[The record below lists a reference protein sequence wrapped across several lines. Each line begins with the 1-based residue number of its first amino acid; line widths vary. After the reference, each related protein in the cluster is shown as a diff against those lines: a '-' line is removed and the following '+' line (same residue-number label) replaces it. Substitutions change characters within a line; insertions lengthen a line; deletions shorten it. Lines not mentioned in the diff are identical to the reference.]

1 MRYNLLW
8 IAVCITSA
16 IVFVCPLTA
25 QEVPALELS
34 VAEQIDAGNIFFP
47 QLLSNSV
54 LHALVYQEIEYDTS
68 DSGVAYVSF
77 AIKQAGTWRLYSKV
91 STPIPFARETP
102 PLFFSALIRNNSL
115 IIALSSDAHTITIY
129 EYTTENGQ
137 VESVATI
144 ETALITVTPRLFQR
158 KDGSVICFLN
168 SRNIETEQQSIYF
181 TISNDIRNWS
191 SLRTVAQV
199 STNQASL
206 LLTYAFLEDREV
218 VVFQGIPV
226 GQSGAHQLY
235 FTYSDDNG
243 ARWSRPRVLTQ
254 FRLPDEEEAI
264 SLYEN
269 QRPTIV
275 AYQDNILLSWERQL
289 RNEQRRII
297 YTELDR
303 KGNTI
308 VPPIPVT
315 TYADLSSRPT
325 FLIYK
330 DRKLINWSGGQN
342 DERFIAIG
350 IQNRDGTWKTERIG
364 RDVNADFPS
373 LSVYDDDSIIASWI
387 ENSTQNVTQLYTQN
401 IQFSIP
407 RIILRGA
414 NFDINTPS
422 NEKIVVIEW
431 TQQNNAQILDGFR
444 YIWSFGER
452 SAPLGDVQLSARRNS
467 IQVVADRE
475 GVWYFALQP
484 RDLFGNWLEP
494 VTLQYQY
501 DSIAPESVEI
511 IAPPLDSGGFVT
523 SNTFSIDWRTP
534 EDNDV
539 SGYYVDLKKVGR
551 SNQLLTDLSSTPSPP
566 ITLNYRDNSIQN
578 INIENGLW
586 ELRIAAFDYAGNSGP
601 LTSSFYRL
609 NKYTPVTLISQV
621 SSRTLD
627 SGMNI
632 LEISGRGFL
641 EEGQIDTCI
650 LDIDKEM
657 PYDYQFMV
665 KDGGCAVVNNT
676 LISNISLARVK
687 KGEYYVGL
695 NHTNRGMLF
704 SGASFELLP
713 GGTVLFGD
721 FNSLHTPDIAAFNTI
736 TFTADQLQIGMLL
749 LILLLGLLSVF
760 LFTRLLKT
768 IAEGRLWRKEVYLL
782 DSYTNMPYTTE
793 GANKIKRLRQ
803 KGVSLRIK
811 FTVFITLLVITV
823 ILIMSIIL
831 GNTSLRRQEQILA
844 QSLRERV
851 SVLLDSIST
860 QAGNTFLNSS
870 NQILDLE
877 PLINQLSVLDEAQ
890 YITIT
895 GTAREQE
902 RYGAVW
908 ATNDAR
914 ILNFNSED
922 AANEITLSTPQFNAG
937 DSVLQD
943 GVSEAIL
950 PLVTEI
956 NETTSLAV
964 ADIPQKIIDTNQQ
977 IVSLITQ
984 STVSGG
990 EIDAELLEDLD
1001 IQLRTLTVNLNSVLR
1016 DAQSDMRS
1024 NPVYNIERLDKTTTE
1039 YVFYQPIIAWNA
1051 DRVGLSGQFYQ
1062 GLVRIGISTDTLLAQ
1077 LESAQ
1082 REIILTTL
1090 IIAILA
1096 TIAGIGGASVLA
1108 AIVIAPIN
1116 RVVRGVEI
1124 ISETE
1129 DKSDL
1134 KDHTITI
1141 HSKDELSILAHSV
1154 NQMTQGLVQASDANK
1169 ELIVGKEVQKLFI
1182 PLAKDDAGNKL
1193 SLAHNVYD
1201 GIEIAGYYE
1210 GAHGVSGDYFS
1221 YAQLDGDNFAIIKCD
1236 VSGKGVPAALIMV
1249 EVATIFAD
1257 FMRQSKNYQ
1266 RTNALSYLVTR
1277 INDLLES
1284 MQFQGRFAALTV
1296 AIVNQQSGRVR
1307 ITNAGDKHIHIY
1319 RHRTK
1324 KVQVLELPETPAAGV
1339 FPSDMLP
1346 NGFKESKFT
1355 INTGDCLLFFTDGI
1369 DESRRLMRNTDLS
1382 VIQHV
1387 ENGRTV
1393 DASEEFGIERIHDIA
1408 VCAMTQSV
1416 YAFNRMKEIVSAP
1429 LKFDFNN
1436 IPISAMSVVKGIVA
1450 AEHIFRLYPIAH
1462 ADGYT
1467 STEKDKSVYLDK
1479 EVIAFIADTF
1489 SQFPLFFGH
1498 EITQKSESSHQRYS
1512 NLLEEDQYDDITI
1525 VALRKK

>member
-1 MRYNLLW
+1 MRRHLLW
-8 IAVCITSA
+8 ITVCITIA
-16 IVFVCPLTA
+16 VVFVCPLTA
-25 QEVPALELS
+25 QEVAALEIA
-34 VAEQIDAGNIFFP
+34 VAEQIDGGNIFFP

-54 LHALVYQEIEYDTS
+54 LHALVYQEVEYDTN

-77 AIKQAGTWRLYSKV
+77 AIKQEDTWRLYSKV
-91 STPIPFARETP
+91 SAPIPFARETP
-102 PLFFSALIRNNSL
+102 PLFFSALIRNDSL
-115 IIALSSDAHTITIY
+115 VVALSSDTHTITIY
-129 EYTTENGQ
+129 EYTAENAQ
-137 VESVATI
+137 IESVAKI
-144 ETALITVTPRLFQR
+144 ETALIAVTPRLFQR
-158 KDGSVICFLN
+158 SNGSVICFVN
-168 SRNIETEQQSIYF
+168 SRNTETEQQSIYF

-191 SLRTVAQV
+191 SLRTVAQT
-199 STNQASL
+199 SASQASL

-218 VVFQGIPV
+218 VVFQGIPI

-235 FTYSDDNG
+235 FTYSNDNG
-243 ARWSRPRVLTQ
+243 VRWSRPRLLTQ
-254 FRLPDEEEAI
+254 FRLPDEEEEI

-275 AYQDNILLSWERQL
+275 AYQDTILLAWERQL

-303 KGNTI
+303 RGDAI

-315 TYADLSSRPT
+315 TYADLSSRPQ
-325 FLIYK
+325 FLIHK

-342 DERFIAIG
+342 DERFIAVG

-364 RDVNADFPS
+364 RDANAYFPS
-373 LSVYDDDSIIASWI
+373 LGAYDENSIIASWI
-387 ENSTQNVTQLYTQN
+387 ERSAQNITNLYTQN
-401 IQFSIP
+401 IQFSTP
-407 RIILRGA
+407 RIVLRGA
-414 NFDINTPS
+414 NFDTNAPS

-431 TQQNNAQILDGFR
+431 TQQNTAQVLDGFR
-444 YIWSFGER
+444 YMWSFGEQR
-452 SAPLGDVQLSARRNS
+452 APLGDVQLSARRNS
-467 IQVVADRE
+467 VQVVADQE
-475 GVWYFALQP
+475 GVWYFTLQP
-484 RDLFGNWLEP
+484 RDLFGDWLEP

-501 DSIAPESVEI
+501 DSIAPESVEV
-511 IAPPLDSGGFVT
+511 IAPSLDSDGFVT
-523 SNTFSIDWRTP
+523 SNTFSIDWRVP
-534 EDNDV
+534 ADNDV
-539 SGYYVDLKKVGR
+539 SGYYIDLRRVGEA
-551 SNQLLTDLSSTPSPP
+551 NQLLTNLSNSPP
-566 ITLNYRDNSIQN
+566 PSINLNYRDNRIQN
-578 INIENGLW
+578 INIANGLW
-586 ELRIAAFDYAGNSGP
+586 EFRIAALDYAGNIGP
-601 LTSSFYRL
+601 LTSSYYRL
-609 NKYTPVTLISQV
+609 DKYTPVTLISQV

-650 LDIDKEM
+650 LDLDKEM

-665 KDGGCAVVNNT
+665 EDGNCVVMNNT
-676 LISNISLARVK
+676 LISNISLGEVR

-704 SGASFELLP
+704 SSSPFELLP

-721 FNSLHTPDIAAFNTI
+721 FNVLHTPEIAAFNTSA
-736 TFTADQLQIGMLL
+736 FTAGQLQLGMLL
-749 LILLLGLLSVF
+749 LIVLLGLLSVF
-760 LFTRLLKT
+760 LCIRLLKT

-782 DSYTNMPYTTE
+782 DSYANTPYTIE
-793 GANKIKRLRQ
+793 GANTIKKLRQ
-803 KGVSLRIK
+803 KGISLRIK

-823 ILIMSIIL
+823 ILLMSVIL
-831 GNTSLRRQEQILA
+831 GNASLRRQEQILA
-844 QSLRERV
+844 QSLQERV
-851 SVLLDSIST
+851 SVLLDSINT
-860 QAGNTFLNSS
+860 QAGNIFLNSS

-895 GTAREQE
+895 GAVREQE

-914 ILNFNSED
+914 ILNFNSGDEV
-922 AANEITLSTPQFNAG
+922 NEITLSTSQFNAG

-943 GVSEAIL
+943 EVSESIL
-950 PLVTEI
+950 PVVTDI
-956 NETTSLAV
+956 NQTTSLAV
-964 ADIPQKIIDTNQQ
+964 ADIPQKIVDTNQQ

-990 EIDAELLEDLD
+990 EIDADILEDLD
-1001 IQLRTLTVNLNSVLR
+1001 MQLRALTVNLDSVLR
-1016 DAQSDMRS
+1016 DAQSGVRS
-1024 NPVYNIERLDKTTTE
+1024 SPIYNIERLDKTTTE

-1051 DRVGLSGQFYQ
+1051 DRIGLSGQFYQ
-1062 GLVRIGISTDTLLAQ
+1062 GLVRIGISTDTLLDQ
-1077 LESAQ
+1077 LASAQ

-1090 IIAILA
+1090 IIAIIA
-1096 TIAGIGGASVLA
+1096 MIAGIGGASVLA

-1134 KDHTITI
+1134 RDHTITI
-1141 HSKDELSILAHSV
+1141 HGKDELSILAQSV

-1193 SLAHNVYD
+1193 SLAHNVYA

-1221 YAQLDGDNFAIIKCD
+1221 YAQLDEDNIAIIKCD

-1266 RTNALSYLVTR
+1266 RANALSHLVTR

-1307 ITNAGDKHIHIY
+1307 ITNAGDKQIHIY

-1324 KVQVLELPETPAAGV
+1324 EVKVLELPETPAAGV

-1346 NGFKESKFT
+1346 NGFTESKFT
-1355 INTGDCLLFFTDGI
+1355 INSGDCLLFFTDGI
-1369 DESRRLMRNTDLS
+1369 DESRRLVRNPDLS
-1382 VIQHV
+1382 TRQHV

-1393 DASEEFGIERIHDIA
+1393 DTSEEFGIERIHDIA
-1408 VCAMTQSV
+1408 VCAMNRSV
-1416 YAFNRMKEIVSAP
+1416 YEFNRVQEIVSAP
-1429 LKFDFNN
+1429 LKFDFKD
-1436 IPISAMSVVKGIVA
+1436 IPVSAMSVVKSIVA
-1450 AEHIFRLYPIAH
+1450 AEHIFRLCPATH
-1462 ADGYT
+1462 ADGYA

-1479 EVIAFIADTF
+1479 DVLAFIADTF

-1498 EITQKSESSHQRYS
+1498 EITQKSDSSHKRYS

-1525 VALRKK
+1525 VALRKT